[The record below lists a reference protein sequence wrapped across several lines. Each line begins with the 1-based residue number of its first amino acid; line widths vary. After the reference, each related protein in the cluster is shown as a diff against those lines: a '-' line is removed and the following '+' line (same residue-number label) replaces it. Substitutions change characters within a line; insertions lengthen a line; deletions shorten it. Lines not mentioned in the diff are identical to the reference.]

1 MVRAASYRGVETVD
15 GVGAGEGVFVQ
26 MVGAVGFFAVAA
38 EDLEGFG
45 RGIAWVALF
54 EAAVSAGF
62 AGVQSLRHGG

>member
-38 EDLEGFG
+38 EDFEGFG
-45 RGIAWVALF
+45 RGVAWVALF
-54 EAAVSAGF
+54 
-62 AGVQSLRHGG
+62 